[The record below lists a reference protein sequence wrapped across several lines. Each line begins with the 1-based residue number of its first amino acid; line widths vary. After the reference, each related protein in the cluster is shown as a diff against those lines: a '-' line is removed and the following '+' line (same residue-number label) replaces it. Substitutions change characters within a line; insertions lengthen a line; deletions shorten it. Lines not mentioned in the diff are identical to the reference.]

1 MKSIGIGNLKTA
13 AKRLTR
19 YERAEVPLPSH
30 ATHGAQ
36 RSALVPPA
44 PLSPL
49 QTTDYGL
56 PTPPEGQL
64 SVDVYQTETEIIIL
78 APIAGTPPEELNLS
92 ITDDV
97 ITIKGTRARPIK
109 KALNP
114 EDIYLEECFWG
125 NFSRSI
131 ILPAEVDTARVEAR
145 FKHNILTIR
154 VPKVERIKTRKI
166 SIAQENE

>member
-1 MKSIGIGNLKTA
+1 MKPIGIGNLKTA
-13 AKRLTR
+13 TKRLTR
-19 YERAEVPLPSH
+19 HERSEVPLPAH
-30 ATHGAQ
+30 ATHEAQ
-36 RSALVPPA
+36 RSAPVPPA
-44 PLSPL
+44 TSSS
-49 QTTDYGL
+49 TDYGL
-56 PTPPEGQL
+56 QTTGSPLEGQL
-64 SVDVYQTETEIIIL
+64 SVDVYQTPTEIIIL

-109 KALNP
+109 KTFNP

-154 VPKVERIKTRKI
+154 VPKIECVKTRKI
-166 SIAQENE
+166 EIL

>member
-1 MKSIGIGNLKTA
+1 MKPIGIGNLKTA
-13 AKRLTR
+13 TQVAQIKPLSRHEHR
-19 YERAEVPLPSH
+19 EVP
-30 ATHGAQ
+30 
-36 RSALVPPA
+36 A
-44 PLSPL
+44 PQDAPVS
-49 QTTDYGL
+49 
-56 PTPPEGQL
+56 PEGQL
-64 SVDVYQTETEIIIL
+64 SVDVYQTDTEVIIL
-78 APIAGTPPEELNLS
+78 APIAGTPPDELNLS

-97 ITIKGTRARPIK
+97 ITIKGRRERPLK

-131 ILPAEVDTARVEAR
+131 ILPAEVDTSRVEAR

-166 SIAQENE
+166 EIAPS